1 MRRRDF
7 GKLAGLAALG
17 GLTAVR
23 GWAADRMVVGTG
35 VDPTLSQFYVGP
47 EAGIFKKHGLD
58 VEVKLFGSA
67 SASTPSLIP
76 GDIQASLTSVPA
88 GVLAHARAP
97 KVVLVAMTDIATDY
111 YGVIAESRLKTLGD
125 LRGQKVGVA
134 MGTSSEVFA
143 IQALERA
150 SMTLKDVQVVNVE
163 PPEMLAALIRKDVSA
178 FFVWEPWLTRA
189 KMATRGQSHIL
200 PGSDFYYIHNHLV
213 MDREWIEKN
222 RDTTLRFLRAVK
234 EAGEFA
240 MQRPAEAA
248 PMIAR
253 FLKLDVELVKEL
265 LPKCKFMMVL
275 DDVAMQFM
283 KKEVDAL
290 IATKRITAPFDYKGY
305 VYPDP
310 LREIDPKA
318 VSFTLPQ

>member
-1 MRRRDF
+1 MRRREF
-7 GKLAGLAALG
+7 LAGAVTVS
-17 GLTAVR
+17 GLTAIR
-23 GWAADRMVVGTG
+23 AWAADRMVIGTG
-35 VDPTLSQFYVGP
+35 VDPTLSQFFLGV
-47 EAGIFKKHGLD
+47 EAGIFRKHGLD

-88 GVLAHARAP
+88 GALAHARAP
-97 KVVLVAMTDIATDY
+97 KVVLVAMTDIATNY
-111 YGVIAESRLKTLGD
+111 FGAVAESRLKTLGD

-134 MGTSSEVFA
+134 MGTSSELFA
-143 IQALERA
+143 IQALERTGL
-150 SMTLKDVQVVNVE
+150 TLKDVQVVNVE
-163 PPEMLAALIRKDVSA
+163 PPEMLAALIRRDISA

-200 PGSDFYYIHNHLV
+200 PGSDFYFIHNHLV
-213 MDREWIEKN
+213 MDREWSDKN
-222 RDTTLRFLRAVK
+222 RDLTIRFLRAVK

-240 MQRPAEAA
+240 MQRRDEAA
-248 PMIAR
+248 PMVAR

-265 LPKCKFMMVL
+265 LPKCNFMMVL
-275 DDVAMQFM
+275 DDVTMQFM

-290 IATKRITAPFDYKGY
+290 IATKRITGPFDYKGY
-305 VYPDP
+305 VYPDL

-318 VSFTLPQ
+318 VSYTLPQ

>member
-1 MRRRDF
+1 MRRREF
-7 GKLAGLAALG
+7 GILAGLAALG
-17 GLTAVR
+17 GLSSIRA
-23 GWAADRMVVGTG
+23 WAADRMVIGTG
-35 VDPTLSQFYVGP
+35 VDPTLSQFYLGP

-67 SASTPSLIP
+67 SASTPSIIP

-88 GVLAHARAP
+88 GALAHARAP
-97 KVVLVAMTDIATDY
+97 KVVLVAMTDIATNY
-111 YGVIAESRLKTLGD
+111 FGVVAETRLKSLAD

-134 MGTSSEVFA
+134 MGTSSEIFA
-143 IQALERA
+143 IQALERT

-189 KMATRGQSHIL
+189 KLATKGASHIL

-213 MDREWIEKN
+213 MDREWIDKN
-222 RDTTLRFLRAVK
+222 KDVSVRFLRAVK

-240 MQRPAEAA
+240 MAKPDEAA

-253 FLKLDVELVKEL
+253 FLKLDTELVKEL

-275 DDVAMQFM
+275 DDVTMQFM

-290 IATKRITAPFDYKGY
+290 IATKRITGPFDYKGY
-305 VYPDP
+305 IHPDL

-318 VSFTLPQ
+318 VSYTLPQ

>member
-1 MRRRDF
+1 MRRREF
-7 GKLAGLAALG
+7 GILAGLAALG
-17 GLTAVR
+17 GLSGIRA
-23 GWAADRMVVGTG
+23 WAADRMVVGTG
-35 VDPTLSQFYVGP
+35 VDPTLSQFYLS

-88 GVLAHARAP
+88 GALAHARAP
-97 KVVLVAMTDIATDY
+97 KVVLVAMTDIATNY
-111 YGVIAESRLKTLGD
+111 YGVVAETRLKTLAD

-134 MGTSSEVFA
+134 MGTSSEIFA
-143 IQALERA
+143 IQALERTN
-150 SMTLKDVQVVNVE
+150 MTLKDVQVVNVE
-163 PPEMLAALIRKDVSA
+163 PPEMLAALIRKDISA

-189 KMATRGQSHIL
+189 KLATKGASHIL

-213 MDREWIEKN
+213 MDREWIDKN
-222 RDTTLRFLRAVK
+222 KDASIRFLRAVK

-240 MQRPAEAA
+240 MTKPDEAA

-275 DDVAMQFM
+275 DDVTMQFM

-290 IATKRITAPFDYKGY
+290 IATKRITGPFDYKKY
-305 VYPDP
+305 IYPDL

-318 VSFTLPQ
+318 VSYTLPA

>member
-1 MRRRDF
+1 MRWKGF
-7 GKLAGLAALG
+7 GILAVLLAVSSV
-17 GLTAVR
+17 TAVP
-23 GWAADRMVVGTG
+23 GWAADRMVIGTG
-35 VDPTLSQFYVGP
+35 VDPTLSQFYLGV

-97 KVVLVAMTDIATDY
+97 KVVLVAMTDIATNY
-111 YGVIAESRLKTLGD
+111 YGVVAENRIKTLSE

-134 MGTSSEVFA
+134 MGSSSELFA
-143 IQALERA
+143 IQALDRA
-150 SMTLKDVQVVNVE
+150 KMTLKDVQVVNVE
-163 PPEMLAALIRKDVSA
+163 PPEMLAALIRRDISA

-200 PGSDFYYIHNHLV
+200 PGSDFYQIHNHLV

-222 RDTTLRFLRAVK
+222 RDAAIRFMRAVK

-240 MQRPAEAA
+240 MQRRDEAA
-248 PMIAR
+248 PMVAK

-265 LPKCKFMMVL
+265 LPKCNFMMVL
-275 DDVAMQFM
+275 DDVTMQFM
-283 KKEVDAL
+283 KKETDAL
-290 IATKRITAPFDYKGY
+290 ISTKRITAPFDYKGY
-305 VYPDP
+305 VYPEL
-310 LREIDPKA
+310 LREIDAKA
-318 VSFTLPQ
+318 VGYTLPQ